1 MLFRNKEGKLVEL
14 NRYDY
19 TNDHIYYKKIMK
31 TKNLCKETTSKEG
44 NYSNFLIQKSLFP
57 MLEKTN

>member
-1 MLFRNKEGKLVEL
+1 MLFRNKEGNLVEL

-31 TKNLCKETTSKEG
+31 TKNLLKETTSKEG
-44 NYSNFLIQKSLFP
+44 NYSNFLIQKSLFSR
-57 MLEKTN
+57 LEQTN